1 MAQKHSTPIR
11 GLMTTQRSPLFQ
23 RRFGRLFR
31 SLPPAT
37 FGRTGKENGD
47 NIAELGAAM
56 SASFDPPK
64 LFGDNHSVLG
74 PDGETD
80 QKGERKTASASGLQA
95 EGSVNY
101 ALGKGSIRTRVDA
114 RR

>member
-47 NIAELGAAM
+47 IAELGAAM

-74 PDGETD
+74 P
-80 QKGERKTASASGLQA
+80 
-95 EGSVNY
+95 EGKLTKKVN
-101 ALGKGSIRTRVDA
+101 GKPLPLPDYKLKDP
-114 RR
+114 